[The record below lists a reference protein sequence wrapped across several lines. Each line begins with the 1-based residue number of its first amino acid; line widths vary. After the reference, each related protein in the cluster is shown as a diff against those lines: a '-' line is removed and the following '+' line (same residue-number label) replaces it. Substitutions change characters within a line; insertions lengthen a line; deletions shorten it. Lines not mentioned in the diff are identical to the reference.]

1 MHPALLGH
9 AANRRAL
16 YATNLAHFPQ
26 HDYFKQYISPIHE
39 HRQRYI
45 APLVADL
52 VWKLPRRFSLLFGI
66 PAEINELIFKYQGKH
81 IWERRPQEAYIILD
95 KAIPEAMG
103 HITHFGQRTGKDC
116 PEYTL
121 IGKCRNGRLLLI
133 GFFLY
138 YSDNASST
146 KVEARIKTAHFISR
160 KELGKF
166 VQQNR
171 LRPYL
176 LRPRRRIIVH
186 MPGLTQIALRPVNPV
201 GKGRLPS

>member
-1 MHPALLGH
+1 MTMDPALLGH
-9 AANRRAL
+9 PTNRRAL
-16 YATNLAHFPQ
+16 YAATLAHFPQ
-26 HDYFKQYISPIHE
+26 HDYSKQYISPTHE

-52 VWKLPRRFSLLFGI
+52 VLKLPRRFSLLFGI
-66 PAEINELIFKYQGKH
+66 PAEIKELIFKCQGKH
-81 IWERRPQEAYIILD
+81 IRERRPQEAYIILD

-103 HITHFGQRTGKDC
+103 HITHFGQRTGNDC
-116 PEYTL
+116 LEYTL

-146 KVEARIKTAHFISR
+146 KVEARIKTAHFTSR
-160 KELGKF
+160 KEFGKF

-176 LRPRRRIIVH
+176 LNPRRRIIVH
-186 MPGLTQIALRPVNPV
+186 MTSATEKR
-201 GKGRLPS
+201 R